1 MNFVGHSV
9 IAARTSDDPAFVLGA
24 MLPDFAS
31 MVGARLG
38 RHEHVALTAGIADH
52 HRTDD
57 AFHAT
62 KTFVALCRDEGEALE
77 AAGLPWGAARAVAHV
92 GTELVLDGLLL
103 ERPGVDRTYEDAIE
117 AVEWLGPALRFEND
131 GLSRFLELHRRL
143 ARYGPPH
150 GYRDPLFVRDRLVQ
164 ILDRRPRLALGAG
177 GAERLGAF
185 MPGMARRVLDAAPD
199 LLAELEEAL
208 GQSPSRSA
216 SHPRDFTHGPSDTP
230 LTPR

>member
-9 IAARTSDDPAFVLGA
+9 IARRTSDDPAFVLGA

-31 MVGARLG
+31 MSGARLG
-38 RHEHVALTAGIADH
+38 KHEHPALAAGISDH

-62 KTFVALCRDEGEALE
+62 PTFVALCRDEGAALD
-77 AAGLPWGAARAVAHV
+77 AAGLPWGAARAIAHV

-103 ERPGVDRTYEDAIE
+103 ETPGVERAYVDAID
-117 AVEWLGPALRFEND
+117 AIDWLRPALRFEKD
-131 GLSRFLELHRRL
+131 GLPRFLELHGRL

-164 ILDRRPRLALGAG
+164 ILERRPRLAVGEG
-177 GAERLGAF
+177 GAERLGDF
-185 MPGMARRVLDAAPD
+185 MPGMAERVIRAAPAI
-199 LLAELEEAL
+199 LAELTRAL
-208 GQSPSRSA
+208 A
-216 SHPRDFTHGPSDTP
+216 S
-230 LTPR
+230 